1 MKSYSIGEFAKKTQL
16 TAYTLRYYEKENL
29 LAPERSSN
37 GRRYYTEIDLG
48 WVQFIRRLKETAMP
62 LKQIKQYAVL
72 RKQGETTFAERTQL
86 LTEHR
91 EFVQA
96 QLQLWQD
103 HLLSI
108 DTKIHDYQQAIKR
121 CQVNK

>member
-29 LAPERSSN
+29 LAPDRSSN
-37 GRRYYTEIDLG
+37 GRRYYTEVDLG
-48 WVQFIRRLKETAMP
+48 WVQFIRRLKETGMP

-72 RKQGETTFAERTQL
+72 RKQGETTFAERAQL

-103 HLLSI
+103 NLLSLDI
-108 DTKIHDYQQAIKR
+108 KIHDYQQAIKH
-121 CQVNK
+121 CQSPK

>member
-1 MKSYSIGEFAKKTQL
+1 MQKKTQL
-16 TAYTLRYYEKENL
+16 TAYTLRYYEKEKL

-62 LKQIKQYAVL
+62 LKQIKQYAKL
-72 RKQGETTFAERTQL
+72 RKQGEISFAERAQL

-91 EFVQA
+91 EFVLA
-96 QLQLWQD
+96 QLKLWQE

-108 DTKIHDYQQAIKR
+108 DTKIHDYQQAIKHYQ
-121 CQVNK
+121 CP